1 MCSEANPLHMLFFPL
16 TMQGHMLPMVDMAK
30 IFAVH
35 GARVTILTTPVNA
48 TIIRPNI
55 DDSVHLHIIPFPTVE
70 FGLPDG
76 CENNLFILSDDLQV
90 NLMKANYSLR
100 HTFDSVVVD
109 LSPDCVVTDLF
120 LPWTYDVATARG
132 ILRLVFHATSN
143 FLACATSALQQC
155 LLPANKVES
164 FVLPGL
170 PHRIEMLKTQII
182 DFNKLAGT
190 PMEFMMEIL
199 KEAAEVEV
207 KNYGALMNSF
217 YELES
222 EYADHNRERVGRV
235 WNVGP
240 VSLCNKEVIDK
251 STRGG
256 EYPAFVNECLKWLDK
271 KPTGSVVYMCFG
283 SMSLFS
289 VEQLSEMALGLEASR
304 HPFVW
309 VMRNEGNDWI
319 PKGYEERIKD
329 VGMLIRGWV
338 PQLVILNHD
347 AVGGFVTHCGWN
359 SSLEGISAGLPM
371 VTWPLYADQF
381 FNEKLLIDI
390 LKVGIMVGSKVNTF
404 NMETRPIVKAMVV
417 EMAIRR
423 LMGDGME
430 ANERRRRAIQL
441 REMANRAVD
450 KGGSSYEEIK
460 NLMNELIDRKKRV

>member
-1 MCSEANPLHMLFFPL
+1 M
-16 TMQGHMLPMVDMAK
+16 TK

-70 FGLPDG
+70 FGLPNG
-76 CENNLFILSDDLQV
+76 CENNFFILSDDLHV

-100 HTFDSVVVD
+100 HAFDSVLAD

-120 LPWTYDVATARG
+120 LPWTYDVATTRG

-155 LLPANKVES
+155 RLPVDKVEF

-190 PMEFMMEIL
+190 PMEFMMETL

-222 EYADHNRERVGRV
+222 EYADHNCKRVGRV

-338 PQLVILNHD
+338 PQLAILNHD

-359 SSLEGISAGLPM
+359 SSLEGISVGLPM
-371 VTWPLYADQF
+371 VTWPLCADQF
-381 FNEKLLIDI
+381 FNEKLLVDI

-404 NMETRPIVKAMVV
+404 NMETRPILKALVV
-417 EMAIRR
+417 ETAIRR
-423 LMGDGME
+423 LMEDGME
-430 ANERRRRAIQL
+430 ANERRRRAKQL
-441 REMANRAVD
+441 REMANRAVN

-460 NLMNELIDRKKRV
+460 NLMNELIDRKKCVA